1 MDCKVFFGQIGR
13 LVQSHNHDVAVYR
26 YLDCENELSPDD
38 RLLGKALLRCSSGY
52 TKAIIR
58 SWLISGQLT
67 LSEAQKSDMMFM
79 PITSPLILHS
89 GLELLAN
96 VDQDCLC
103 RLRDNYFKALV
114 DSSKVTAV
122 VFDELERH
130 SKQQVIPG
138 LFLKVR
144 EIPPAIIA
152 LLPDGYPHSSI
163 GDISDALDKLRTE
176 GKSILDKLKKQLMS
190 VQSSNL

>member
-1 MDCKVFFGQIGR
+1 MDFRTFFEQLGR
-13 LVQSHNHDVAVYR
+13 LVQSHNYDVAVHS
-26 YLDCENELSPDD
+26 YLDWENALSPDD

-58 SWLISGQLT
+58 GWLMKGQLT
-67 LSEAQKSDMMFM
+67 LSEPQKSEFMLM

-89 GLELLAN
+89 GLELLTNA
-96 VDQDCLC
+96 DKECLC
-103 RLRDNYFKALV
+103 RFRDNCFKALV

-138 LFLKVR
+138 LPLKVR
-144 EIPPAIIA
+144 EIAPAIVA

-163 GDISDALDKLRTE
+163 GALSLSLDKLRTE
-176 GKSILDKLKKQLMS
+176 GKFILDQLKKR
-190 VQSSNL
+190 